1 MFPWLSF
8 STCSAASPCA
18 RLSRAPSTTSGSDFH
33 HDIGLLV
40 DGPFGRPTRPLTG
53 QDRGG
58 SPRFRDTSFSVRAVL
73 SDPARVSDSLARRG
87 SLLLPSKFSPLSAFG
102 LSVTRLNRFT
112 CVTAWTSLGLR
123 LTHVVASMSPR
134 LDSW

>member
-18 RLSRAPSTTSGSDFH
+18 QLSRAPSTTSGSDFH

-40 DGPFGRPTRPLTG
+40 DGPFGRPTRLLTG

-73 SDPARVSDSLARRG
+73 LEPRQS
-87 SLLLPSKFSPLSAFG
+87 
-102 LSVTRLNRFT
+102 
-112 CVTAWTSLGLR
+112 LR
-123 LTHVVASMSPR
+123 LPRPSWESTVAFQVFD
-134 LDSW
+134 LVGLWIIE